1 LRRILFILSLDVQSV
16 VCYTAGMKNEDP
28 LSDSPILAQPGWFHP
43 SKKLYRFTILIFV
56 SLLTYGSYFAYDS
69 VGAIAPT
76 LLKVLNVDR
85 SAIGTMYTVY
95 SIAAIF
101 SVFLGGLLIDK
112 IGTRAAATIF
122 AALVVAGAVI
132 VAIAPSIFIL
142 YIGRFIFGAGSESLV
157 VAQSAILARWFKG
170 KELALSFGIA
180 LTISRLGTLFSFNTE
195 EMISKYFGNYQAALW
210 AAVIFC
216 LVSFGAVLAYCW
228 MDRKGER
235 TLKLEAGASEDK
247 IVLSDIK
254 KFPASFWYVAILCV
268 TFYSAIF
275 PFTALST
282 DFFHDKWNLPLTV
295 AAQGGFFYQV
305 FNNII
310 HMFSTAGGTT
320 TIIIAASMFL
330 APFAG
335 QLVDKIG
342 KRASLMILGSLIM
355 IPSFL
360 IMAFS
365 TLPPRFPM
373 MMLGAAFVLVP
384 AAMWPAV
391 PLIVRKEMVGSAFG
405 LITMIQ
411 NIGLAAFPYLNGK
424 LRDLT
429 HTYTAS
435 MVMFASL
442 GFVGL
447 IFAFL
452 LKRADRR
459 ENNALEKP

>member
-1 LRRILFILSLDVQSV
+1 
-16 VCYTAGMKNEDP
+16 MN
-28 LSDSPILAQPGWFHP
+28 SDHGFFHP
-43 SKKLYRFTILIFV
+43 STRLYRFTILVFV

-76 LLKVLNVDR
+76 LLKVLNVPR

-95 SIAAIF
+95 SIAAIL
-101 SVFLGGLLIDK
+101 SVFVGGILIDK
-112 IGTRAAATIF
+112 IGTRAASFIF
-122 AALVVAGAVI
+122 ATLVAIGAAI
-132 VAIAPSIFIL
+132 VAFAPNIYVL
-142 YIGRFIFGAGSESLV
+142 YAGRFIFGAGSESLV

-195 EMISKYFGNYQAALW
+195 ELISKYFNNYKAALW
-210 AAVIFC
+210 AAVIFT
-216 LVSFGAVLAYCW
+216 LVSLGAAAIYW
-228 MDRKGER
+228 IMDKHGE
-235 TLKLEAGASEDK
+235 KVMALEDEGAEDK

-254 KFPASFWYVAILCV
+254 KFPKSFWYVAILCV

-282 DFFHDKWNLPLTV
+282 DFFHDKWGIPLT
-295 AAQGGFFYQV
+295 AGGGGGFLGQV

-320 TIIIAASMFL
+320 TIIIFASMVL

-342 KRASLMILGSLIM
+342 KRASLMTVGSLLM

-360 IMAFS
+360 LMAY
-365 TLPPRFPM
+365 TMIQPRYPM
-373 MMLGAAFVLVP
+373 MLLGAAFVLVP

-411 NIGLAAFPYLNGK
+411 NIGLALFPYLNGK
-424 LRDLT
+424 LRDVT

-435 MVMFASL
+435 MLMFACL

-447 IFAFL
+447 IFAWL
-452 LKRADRR
+452 LKRADAQ
-459 ENNALEKP
+459 EGGALERP

>member
-1 LRRILFILSLDVQSV
+1 M
-16 VCYTAGMKNEDP
+16 TAEHGF
-28 LSDSPILAQPGWFHP
+28 FHP
-43 SKKLYRFTILIFV
+43 AGRPYRFTILLFV

-95 SIAAIF
+95 SIAAIL
-101 SVFLGGLLIDK
+101 SVFLGGMLIDW
-112 IGTRAAATIF
+112 IGTRAASTIF
-122 AALVVAGAVI
+122 ATLVAVGAVI
-132 VAIAPSIFIL
+132 VALAPSIYL
-142 YIGRFIFGAGSESLV
+142 VYAGRFIFGAGSEALV

-170 KELALSFGIA
+170 KELALSFGVA

-195 EMISKYFGNYQAALW
+195 SLIAKYFGTYKAALW
-210 AAVIFC
+210 AAVILC
-216 LVSFGAVLAYCW
+216 LVSLGAALVYWA
-228 MDRKGER
+228 MDRHGEQVMQ
-235 TLKLEAGASEDK
+235 LEDAGAEEK
-247 IVLSDIK
+247 VVFSDIARL
-254 KFPASFWYVAILCV
+254 PRSFWYVAILCV

-282 DFFHDKWNLPLTV
+282 DFFHNKWGLPMTV
-295 AAQGGFFYQV
+295 GQGGGFLYQV
-305 FNNII
+305 FYNII

-335 QLVDKIG
+335 QLVDRIG
-342 KRASLMILGSLIM
+342 KRATLMLFGSLLMI
-355 IPSFL
+355 PAFL
-360 IMAFS
+360 VMGFTTI
-365 TLPPRFPM
+365 PPRWPM

-384 AAMWPAV
+384 AAMWPSV
-391 PLIVRKEMVGSAFG
+391 PLIVPERLTGTAFG

-411 NIGLAAFPYLNGK
+411 NIGLALFPYLNGK

-435 MVMFASL
+435 MLMFASL
-442 GFVGL
+442 GLVGL
-447 IFAFL
+447 LFAWL
-452 LKRADRR
+452 LKRADTH
-459 ENNALEKP
+459 EGGALERP

>member
-1 LRRILFILSLDVQSV
+1 MVAEKS
-16 VCYTAGMKNEDP
+16 
-28 LSDSPILAQPGWFHP
+28 WFHP
-43 SKKLYRFTILIFV
+43 SKRLYRFAILLFV

-76 LLKVLNVDR
+76 LLKVLSVPR

-95 SIAAIF
+95 SVAAIL
-101 SVFLGGLLIDK
+101 SVFLGGMLIDR
-112 IGTRAAATIF
+112 IGTRAASIIF
-122 AALVVAGAVI
+122 ASLVVIGAAI
-132 VAIAPSIFIL
+132 VALAPSIMIVYL
-142 YIGRFIFGAGSESLV
+142 GRFVFGAGSEALV

-195 EMISKYFGNYQAALW
+195 ELIAKYFGDYRAALW
-210 AAVIFC
+210 AAVVLC
-216 LVSFGAVLAYCW
+216 LVSLGSAVIYWA
-228 MDRKGER
+228 MDRRGAKA
-235 TLKLEAGASEDK
+235 LEFEEQEAEGK
-247 IVLSDIK
+247 VVLSDIK

-282 DFFHDKWNLPLTV
+282 DFFHDKWNIPLTV
-295 AAQGGFFYQV
+295 GEGGGFMYQV
-305 FNNII
+305 FYNII

-335 QLVDKIG
+335 QLVDKVG
-342 KRASLMILGSLIM
+342 KRGTLMTFGSLLM

-360 IMAFS
+360 LMAF
-365 TLPPRFPM
+365 TMVAPRYPM
-373 MMLGAAFVLVP
+373 ALLGAAFVLVP

-391 PLIVRKEMVGSAFG
+391 PLIVRKELVGSAFG

-411 NIGLAAFPYLNGK
+411 NIGLALFPYLNGK
-424 LRDLT
+424 LRDVT
-429 HTYTAS
+429 QSYTVS
-435 MVMFASL
+435 MLMFAGL

-447 IFAFL
+447 VFAWL
-452 LKRADRR
+452 LKRADAR
-459 ENNALEKP
+459 EGGVLERP

>member
-1 LRRILFILSLDVQSV
+1 MTAELS
-16 VCYTAGMKNEDP
+16 
-28 LSDSPILAQPGWFHP
+28 WFHP
-43 SKKLYRFTILIFV
+43 SKRPYRFTILLFV

-76 LLKVLNVDR
+76 LIKVLNVPR
-85 SAIGTMYTVY
+85 TAIGTMYTLY
-95 SIAAIF
+95 SVAAIV
-101 SVFLGGLLIDK
+101 SVFVGGILIDK
-112 IGTRAAATIF
+112 IGTRAASTIF
-122 AALVVAGAVI
+122 ALLVAVGATI
-132 VAIAPSIFIL
+132 VALAPSIFVV
-142 YIGRFIFGAGSESLV
+142 YVGRFIFGAGSEALV

-195 EMISKYFGNYQAALW
+195 ELIAEFFGNYKAALW
-210 AAVIFC
+210 AAVILC
-216 LVSFGAVLAYCW
+216 LVSLAAALVYWALDRHGAQA
-228 MDRKGER
+228 
-235 TLKLEAGASEDK
+235 LELEDTGAEDK
-247 IVLSDIK
+247 VVLSDIK

-282 DFFHDKWNLPLTV
+282 DFFHTKWNIPLTV
-295 AAQGGFFYQV
+295 GEGGGFLYQV
-305 FNNII
+305 FYNII

-335 QLVDKIG
+335 QLVDKVG
-342 KRASLMILGSLIM
+342 KRGSLMIFGSILM
-355 IPSFL
+355 VPSFL
-360 IMAFS
+360 LMAF
-365 TLPPRFPM
+365 TMIQPRYPM
-373 MMLGAAFVLVP
+373 MLLGAAFVLVP

-411 NIGLAAFPYLNGK
+411 NIGLALFPVLNGR
-424 LRDLT
+424 LRDVT

-435 MVMFASL
+435 MMMFASL

-452 LKRADRR
+452 LKRADAR
-459 ENNALEKP
+459 EGGVLERP